1 MIQGLVTPE
10 MGYWVRSGEYIFIAV
25 LGGTLHPVG
34 AFLGALVFEFLKLFA
49 AAALTGVWQLVIG
62 VVLLILIFVAPS
74 GLVAGLSKLT
84 ATKKPVS

>member
-1 MIQGLVTPE
+1 M
-10 MGYWVRSGEYIFIAV
+10 

-34 AFLGALVFEFLKLFA
+34 AFLGAIVFEFLKLFA

-74 GLVAGLSKLT
+74 GLVAGLSKLSS
-84 ATKKPVS
+84 AQKPLAHKGAD